1 MSETIRPEVGTIL
14 RKIPAV
20 DELLAIPRIR
30 DLLVAHP
37 RWAVLE
43 AVREVLAERRHRVL
57 RGGVSQ
63 VAAELLLAPDAI
75 AAAVADVAAEKA
87 GPSLV
92 PVINATGVV
101 LHTNLGRA
109 PLAPVALQ
117 AIEHAAGGYTNLE
130 FDLATGAR
138 GSRQVH
144 VEALLGALTGAEAAF
159 VVNNNAAAVLLAINT
174 VANGKEIVVSRGQL
188 VEIGDSFR
196 IPDVMVR
203 AGGRLREVGTT
214 NRTHLRDYEEAIGPE
229 TALILRVHRSNFQ
242 ILGFTADI
250 DVSDLVALAKR
261 HGLPVMDDLGSGA
274 LLDLSLL
281 GLRREPLAAEAIR
294 AGVDLVTFS
303 GDKLLGGPQAGIL
316 VGRRDLLARARR
328 NPLARTVRIDKL
340 SLAGLEATLRLY
352 REPERARQEIPV
364 LRMLSLSASMIGARA
379 DALAGALRSTLPEV
393 GIAVEDETSEVG
405 GGALPLQVI
414 PTRVLALRPP
424 RGSATD
430 LEGRLRRASPPVL
443 VRIKEDRILL
453 DLRTVAESEEATLL
467 HALREAFGVEPARGK
482 A

>member
-1 MSETIRPEVGTIL
+1 MSETIRPEAGTIL

-30 DLLVAHP
+30 DLLAAHP

-63 VAAELLLAPDAI
+63 EAAELLLAPDAI

-109 PLAPVALQ
+109 PLAPVALR
-117 AIEHAAGGYTNLE
+117 AIEHAARGYTNLE

-144 VEALLGALTGAEAAF
+144 VEALLCALTGAEAAF

-242 ILGFTADI
+242 ILGFTADV

-364 LRMLSLSASMIGARA
+364 LRMLGLSASMIGARA
-379 DALAGALRSTLPEV
+379 EALAGALRSTLPDV
-393 GIAVEDETSEVG
+393 AITVEDETSEVG

-467 HALREAFGVEPARGK
+467 HALREALRVEPVRGK